1 MASYRNRITATP
13 VALSEYQKETNMENI
28 EIEIPMQVLD
38 AATFC
43 AAKNDVRFY
52 LNGVAIDKGHVV
64 ATDGCRAFGFY
75 LNGVAIDKG
84 HVVATDG
91 CRAFACELENVGK
104 DLPQI
109 IIPTE
114 SVKFFLKK
122 IPVKNRKGHCRLI
135 FNAKT
140 REGELRF
147 DALIAKESFVGHDGR
162 YPDWQ
167 RIFPRGV
174 ESEYKGYYP
183 TFNWSYMA
191 DFQKM
196 HKALGGNGL
205 QVLLYPTGANSA
217 AKVVFDS
224 TPYPKAKGV
233 IMPLRA

>member
-1 MASYRNRITATP
+1 
-13 VALSEYQKETNMENI
+13 MENI

-64 ATDGCRAFGFY
+64 ATDGCRAF
-75 LNGVAIDKG
+75 
-84 HVVATDG
+84 
-91 CRAFACELENVGK
+91 ACELENVGK

-109 IIPTE
+109 LIPTE
-114 SVKFFLKK
+114 SVKAFIKK
-122 IPVKNRKGHCRLI
+122 VPTKLRKANCKVI
-135 FNAKT
+135 FDPRAKKGEIIFEQRDGRIIEYA
-140 REGELRF
+140 REF
-147 DALIAKESFVGHDGR
+147 FVGHDGK

-174 ESEYKGYYP
+174 DSEYKGHYP

-205 QVLLYPTGANSA
+205 QVLLYPTSVNAVALVEFNDTKFFSN
-217 AKVVFDS
+217 AK
-224 TPYPKAKGV
+224 AC

>member
-1 MASYRNRITATP
+1 MNQVTATP
-13 VALSEYQKETNMENI
+13 VAIREYQKETNMENI

-52 LNGVAIDKGHVV
+52 LNGVAINKGHVV
-64 ATDGCRAFGFY
+64 STDG
-75 LNGVAIDKG
+75 
-84 HVVATDG
+84 H
-91 CRAFACELENVGK
+91 RAFACKIDGLDENIS
-104 DLPQI
+104 L

-114 SVKFFLKK
+114 AIKAFIKK
-122 IPVKNRKGHCRLI
+122 VPSKNRKGHCVISIDHSTQQGKISNFPLQVH
-135 FNAKT
+135 
-140 REGELRF
+140 ELF
-147 DALIAKESFVGHDGR
+147 IPIDGKF
-162 YPDWQ
+162 PEWQ
-167 RIFPRGV
+167 RIFPKDV
-174 ESEYKGYYP
+174 PSEYQGHYP
-183 TFNWSYMA
+183 TFNWAYMT

-205 QVLLYPTGANSA
+205 QVLLYPTGVNSA

>member
-1 MASYRNRITATP
+1 
-13 VALSEYQKETNMENI
+13 MENI
-28 EIEIPMQVLD
+28 EIEIPMQLLD
-38 AATFC
+38 AATIC
-43 AAKNDVRFY
+43 AAVKDVRFY
-52 LNGVAIDKGHVV
+52 L
-64 ATDGCRAFGFY
+64 C
-75 LNGVAIDKG
+75 GVAIDKG

-217 AKVVFDS
+217 ALVAFDS
-224 TPYPKAKGV
+224 IGYSKAKGV